1 MLNQSELIL
10 KALVKQFW
18 VIFQHPFYAVPWAR
32 EEASHGAGPASCN
45 FRRDPALSDELPK
58 SGCETHWRMGRKRD
72 FLLGGFQALC
82 RRIGPSTLPHVSLRL
97 ICPIEERLPSHPPL
111 QSSHLSYLWNPRS
124 SPRRCSG
131 QLMGKK
137 PDVASCAKQGGSLQ
151 AAPQGHEPATWNCE
165 SSISENYPAFAVV
178 GGSSLFGSSSSSL
191 YSQEENHHAENHT
204 FLFPRY

>member
-1 MLNQSELIL
+1 MELVQPLVILGEIPLSQMSCQNRGVKHTGEWAESGNFCWEAFRPCADGQGHPLLYHTYHCASSVPQKNVSHLIL
-10 KALVKQFW
+10 
-18 VIFQHPFYAVPWAR
+18 HR
-32 EEASHGAGPASCN
+32 SHLIYPT
-45 FRRDPALSDELPK
+45 
-58 SGCETHWRMGRKRD
+58 CEIPD
-72 FLLGGFQALC
+72 
-82 RRIGPSTLPHVSLRL
+82 
-97 ICPIEERLPSHPPL
+97 PPL
-111 QSSHLSYLWNPRS
+111 GAALASS
-124 SPRRCSG
+124 
-131 QLMGKK
+131 QEKK